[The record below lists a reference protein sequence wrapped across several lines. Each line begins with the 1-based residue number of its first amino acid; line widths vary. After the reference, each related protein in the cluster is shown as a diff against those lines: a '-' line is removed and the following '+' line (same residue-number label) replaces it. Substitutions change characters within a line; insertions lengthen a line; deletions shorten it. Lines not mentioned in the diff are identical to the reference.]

1 MPKTR
6 RERPRQTIH
15 TGPIVFAEYSLRR
28 FVSCTPDDDLPRQ
41 LTLAPVTG
49 PGRPTW
55 EFKPFKFAAGRND
68 KQESMQEAIN
78 SIPRA
83 PPRGMEDDACETAFM
98 PSDGVVITTESE
110 GGSLDLHGSV
120 ATHKWHANERTCVLS
135 RNRVFDDAEGGR
147 RTWRA
152 RATVATCKDMDI
164 FFGVTEAARFDE
176 VNARAVVFDVQGN
189 CMMGWSPLNMPVV
202 YTVDEVAMHMATV
215 KDGANN
221 GQDARHK
228 EVTVTADLEKKLL
241 TVTVSEGVTVEYTLT
256 GWKECCLCVS
266 FKCRGDQIKLCAEG

>member
-1 MPKTR
+1 
-6 RERPRQTIH
+6 
-15 TGPIVFAEYSLRR
+15 
-28 FVSCTPDDDLPRQ
+28 
-41 LTLAPVTG
+41 
-49 PGRPTW
+49 
-55 EFKPFKFAAGRND
+55 
-68 KQESMQEAIN
+68 
-78 SIPRA
+78 
-83 PPRGMEDDACETAFM
+83 MEDDACETAFM